1 MDQSN
6 SDCRIFLSDTNRY
19 SIEVPISAYDNNIS
33 TYQLKIVDISNTSV
47 ANSSIPP
54 IYYVIPN
61 NINKDDFIFFDY
73 YGSNTFYIFYQND
86 FNNTG
91 YPFIDFSPE
100 NFYNF
105 FNFWVINPVF
115 TNAYEDSTFFD
126 QNPCVHYDDSSSSF
140 YINKN
145 YLIKNNEKPLY
156 LPHLSTLYNIYNP
169 SFAESSLFDTP
180 DEVSLEDI
188 VNFDLN
194 SDEKLLDSKNLL
206 DNLLHG
212 IMEKTF
218 QKVISIPKEN
228 SDTSMNA
235 NQQKPVCTNYTFIS
249 DIENVVSKNY
259 QFANKI
265 KYFPICSHPSR
276 VGEISFCNY
285 HTNSQ
290 SNCPIYR
297 SSEKILVSHVLNE
310 NEYTLK
316 YILSPQGHKYDV
328 VIDNETY
335 VMNYSFPSKEYS
347 YEKSLEISL
356 GMFQDFIDNF
366 NTEYETKN
374 LQENENVDVNI
385 LSKDFFVHLVNS

>member
-1 MDQSN
+1 MDQSD
-6 SDCRIFLSDTNRY
+6 SDCRISLLNSNHY
-19 SIEVPISAYDNNIS
+19 SIEVPISAYGNNIS

-47 ANSSIPP
+47 ANSNIPA

-73 YGSNTFYIFYQND
+73 YGSNTFYIFHQND
-86 FNNTG
+86 LNNTE
-91 YPFIDFSPE
+91 YPFIDFSSE

-156 LPHLSTLYNIYNP
+156 LPHLSTLYNVYNP
-169 SFAESSLFDTP
+169 SFAENSLFDTP

-188 VNFDLN
+188 VNFDLDSDQGLLN
-194 SDEKLLDSKNLL
+194 SENLLDSLL
-206 DNLLHG
+206 VG
-212 IMEKTF
+212 IMEKTV
-218 QKVISIPKEN
+218 KKLISIPEEN
-228 SDTSMNA
+228 SNTSINA
-235 NQQKPVCTNYTFIS
+235 NQQRPICTNYTFIS
-249 DIENVVSKNY
+249 DIENVISKNY

-276 VGEISFCNY
+276 MGEISFCNY
-285 HTNSQ
+285 HSNSQ
-290 SNCPIYR
+290 SNCPIYQ
-297 SSEKILVSHVLNE
+297 SSDKVIISH
-310 NEYTLK
+310 TLDGNK
-316 YILSPQGHKYDV
+316 YILEYMLSSQGHIYDV
-328 VIDNETY
+328 VMDDETY
-335 VMNYSFPSKEYS
+335 VMNYSFSSKEYT

-356 GMFQDFIDNF
+356 VMFQDFIDNF

-374 LQENENVDVNI
+374 LQENEKVDANI